1 MMSWLILICAIT
13 LEVIATSFLKM
24 SHGFSVVLYSVL
36 SLSFYAGSLFLLSLA
51 LKTVEIGIAYA
62 IWSGFGMVLIA
73 LIGIVFFDERID
85 VLKVLFFT
93 LIIVGA
99 IGLNLT
105 SKSR

>member
-1 MMSWLILICAIT
+1 MMCWLILICAIT

-24 SHGFSVVLYSVL
+24 SHGFSVASYSVL
-36 SLSFYAGSLFLLSLA
+36 SLLFYAGSLFLLSLA

-73 LIGIVFFDERID
+73 LIGIVFFNERID

-99 IGLNLT
+99 VGLNLT